1 MNSQSTANNG
11 TIFFWSIVCKAS
23 VAFVFIMLMVVA
35 GIIRIDAQRVYGVA
49 SRTTVVSTGS
59 GTAVRR
65 TTVVAAPVGLCCG
78 YIAVLPVGYR
88 VVGGGIFMY
97 GSVRYRATFYQ
108 GRTVYIRI

>member
-11 TIFFWSIVCKAS
+11 SVFFWPLVSKAS
-23 VAFVFIMLMVVA
+23 VGFVFIVLMVVS
-35 GIIRIDAQRVYGVA
+35 GIVRIDAQRVYGVA

-59 GTAVRR
+59 GTAVRK
-65 TTVVAAPVGLCCG
+65 TTVVAAPARLCCG

-88 VVGGGIFMY
+88 VVGGGIFVV

>member
-11 TIFFWSIVCKAS
+11 KVFFGSLARKAS
-23 VAFVFIMLMVVA
+23 VGFVLTVLMVVA

-65 TTVVAAPVGLCCG
+65 TTVVAAPARLCCG
-78 YIAVLPVGYR
+78 YIGVLPVGYR
-88 VVGGGIFMY
+88 AVGGGIFVV

>member
-1 MNSQSTANNG
+1 MNSQETANNSIG
-11 TIFFWSIVCKAS
+11 FLWSFARKAS
-23 VAFVFIMLMVVA
+23 VGFVFIVLVA
-35 GIIRIDAQRVYGVA
+35 VSGIIRIDAQRVYGVA

-65 TTVVAAPVGLCCG
+65 TTVVAAPARLCCG
-78 YIAVLPVGYR
+78 YIAVLPGGYR
-88 VVGGGIFMY
+88 VVGGGIFVV